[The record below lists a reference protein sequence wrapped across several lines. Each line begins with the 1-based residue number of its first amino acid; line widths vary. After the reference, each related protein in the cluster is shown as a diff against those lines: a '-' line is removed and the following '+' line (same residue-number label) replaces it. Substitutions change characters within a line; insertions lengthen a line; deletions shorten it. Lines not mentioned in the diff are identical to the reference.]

1 MNLDVVDIKKTYQQ
15 GSEKIQVLKGVN
27 FNIREGEV
35 VAILGQS
42 GSGKTTLLSLLAG
55 LDLPGSGEIRMDGL
69 IFSQMLED
77 EKTIFRGKNI
87 GIVFQSYHLVPHLTA
102 LENVML
108 PLDILGEADAAV
120 KAKALLEQVGLGH
133 RSTHFP
139 SQLSGG
145 ECQRTAL
152 ARALVTKPALLLA
165 DEPSGHLDSE
175 TGQKVMDLFFD
186 VVRQNKTTTILVTHD
201 AALAKRCDRQLVL
214 KAGVMQV

>member
-55 LDLPGSGEIRMDGL
+55 LDLPGSGEIRMDGQ

>member
-27 FNIREGEV
+27 FNVREGEV

-55 LDLPGSGEIRMDGL
+55 LDLPGSGEIRMDGQ

-77 EKTIFRGKNI
+77 EKTIFRGKKI

-108 PLDILGEADAAV
+108 PLDILGEADSAE

-186 VVRQNKTTTILVTHD
+186 VVRKNKTTTILVTHD

>member
-27 FNIREGEV
+27 FNVREGEV

-55 LDLPGSGEIRMDGL
+55 LDLPGSGEIRMDGQ

-77 EKTIFRGKNI
+77 EKTIFRGKKI

-108 PLDILGEADAAV
+108 PLDILGEADPAE

-186 VVRQNKTTTILVTHD
+186 VVRKNKTTTILVTHD